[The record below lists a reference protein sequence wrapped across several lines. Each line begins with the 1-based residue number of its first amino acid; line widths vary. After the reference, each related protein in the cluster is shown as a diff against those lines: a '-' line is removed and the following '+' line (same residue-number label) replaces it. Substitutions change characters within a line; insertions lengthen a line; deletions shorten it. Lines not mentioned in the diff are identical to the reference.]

1 MPSHA
6 QHKEQPMSDLTTT
19 SSSRT
24 ETITATTTGT
34 QTLTETDTSEA
45 SLVAAYPTHHAA
57 EEAVRALHKAGLDL
71 QRLSILGR
79 GMQTEEH
86 AVGFYTSQDR
96 MKFWGG
102 AGVMWGSL
110 YGLLLGSA
118 LFLLPVTGPLVVMG
132 PLVGV
137 LAGAIEGAAV
147 GGSLG
152 VLAAA
157 LASLGIPEDS
167 VVRYEVE
174 VKEGHYLLVVR
185 GTPAI
190 ITHAHVCL
198 EGTGATA
205 LTEHIAEERQVL
217 ALPT

>member
-1 MPSHA
+1 
-6 QHKEQPMSDLTTT
+6 MSDLTTT
-19 SSSRT
+19 RSTVPTSMSTSQTDPSR
-24 ETITATTTGT
+24 GVG
-34 QTLTETDTSEA
+34 TLTETDTSEA

-71 QRLSILGR
+71 HRLSILGR

-157 LASLGIPEDS
+157 LVSLGIPEDS
-167 VVRYEVE
+167 VIRYEVE
-174 VKEGHYLLVVR
+174 VKEGRCLLVVR
-185 GTPAI
+185 GTPEI

-205 LTEHIAEERQVL
+205 LTEHVAEERKL
-217 ALPT
+217 LST